1 MTLTNEQVYQVLGRV
16 MDPEPK
22 KNLVELG
29 MVREVKV
36 EDGRVGITLALTTLA
51 CPLKD
56 QIMAD
61 AKKAA
66 FMLDGVRQVE
76 VELVEM
82 DAEERQRSG
91 LRQAEPGQAAHL
103 NDVHRVIAVMSGK
116 GGVGKSLVSRHL
128 RSPCVA
134 AGSGWRPRRRHYRA
148 EHSQDVLPGWRLTG
162 Q

>member
-82 DAEERQRSG
+82 DAEERQRLG

-116 GGVGKSLVSRHL
+116 GGVGKSLVSRSLAIAL
-128 RSPCVA
+128 RS
-134 AGSGWRPRRRHYRA
+134 SGQRVG
-148 EHSQDVLPGWRLTG
+148 VLDADITG
-162 Q
+162 PSIPKMFFPDGG